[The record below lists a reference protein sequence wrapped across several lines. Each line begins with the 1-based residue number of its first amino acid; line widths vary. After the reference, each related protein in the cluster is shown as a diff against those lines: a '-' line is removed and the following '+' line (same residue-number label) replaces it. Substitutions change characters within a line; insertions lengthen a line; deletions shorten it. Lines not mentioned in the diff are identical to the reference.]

1 MNRNFITKLTGVCLI
16 LFVSLLFMTCNP
28 GLGKAVDTQPPK
40 VAVEYPVTK
49 SVLKGGFTME
59 GIATDEVKIV
69 SCTVTFKNIKT
80 SKEYKFPAETA
91 DGRFSVSINDPN
103 PDGSFDIPDGD
114 YNVTV
119 SVSDAY
125 RNATADVVYTI
136 DNTSPTVLIT
146 SPNAYISSNWPD
158 MYKTVTIKG
167 EVFDANTISQVEV
180 FIIDKNGNRLVSQ
193 IADGTSSFVA
203 TFSEPAIEDGEYFYY
218 VVATDA
224 GGNTNTYCY
233 HKYDIFDLLSNKSE
247 NTGKSIIFP
256 SIVLIGYVDQGVEDY
271 LLYEDIN
278 FNKLNAK
285 KIVNKVLNDNSIVLS
300 RGTYPGFNY
309 FEKDTAKV
317 KWLNITDDGTAA
329 ISVGSPVLGTIMPP
343 TDGSAI
349 KYDTVKVYLVRSEDL
364 DTFADFPDSVNEES
378 WADNKTKWILEASV
392 AKAGEEGEKQVK
404 LTAVGESLNFQVDSN
419 PVDDKDS
426 NWLSGYYKIRVSFKT
441 STLSSYSDC
450 IFTVASGAPKLSEY
464 SLSSENP
471 YASYYRGY
479 MTGATKTAG
488 KNFLAG
494 QSKTSDAS
502 NNLPLSYSYVKTGDS
517 VEVSG
522 LIAISDMENDEY
534 KLEIPIDTETHEFD
548 GEYTYTFKSE
558 VVSLSTVISRIVVVD
573 TIIPVIKFNNL
584 DNNKIV
590 PTRSYL
596 VEGNISD
603 TNGIEK
609 VEYQLFADGTQIAF
623 DGSTVSKT
631 GWILVPSAKS
641 SFSLQLS
648 NLQKNKQYS
657 LKLRATDA
665 AGNITGDEEYTRNF
679 KLNSDD
685 PVIKINSISPQVS
698 NAQGVSV
705 NGTIKVKATVSDTNS
720 IVSAYYTYDSTL
732 KVEDNWATSGK
743 ATSFTAEEVSNGIEI
758 TVDTTKYTDKAK
770 LPLRIKVVDEAE
782 NYAVSVIDPLVNQ
795 ELDRPSI
802 TPSNFDKLA
811 SLESAGWKDV
821 NSFNVFGSS
830 NPNMIFTVADDDSVK
845 AYFAKVDEGQYS
857 KVADVD
863 SAQKIVTYEVKG
875 LPLGRHKIT
884 LRVEDEKY
892 VNENTT
898 PNNYVEEVFY
908 IAIDDGAPTLILDN
922 TNNQFVGSTFTVS
935 GKVSDGNSIHE
946 VNLKSST
953 GSEVYKTIGSESL
966 ANGTFD
972 CDFKLE
978 DMNNRDPIW
987 IYAIDTIGNTS
998 VVEFKY
1004 LIDSTPPRLEIINY
1018 VGSVDGSAPQARVEG
1033 KAWDVASELTN
1044 GDNGISKIDQVRA
1057 KIGSPITGLDDV
1069 DAVVAAGKIE
1079 GDTMKWS
1086 AIMDFTGYEA
1096 GTYPVYI
1103 IAYDIAGNMS
1113 KIEKIDVS
1121 IDAEFPTISCTS
1133 HSSTGNGTY
1142 DAGAYT
1148 GSFTLSGKAT
1158 DDSEIKSISA
1168 SIRDTNRTLNVSRSD
1183 DGIWTLIVPN
1193 YIGEGHIN
1201 IIVAATDTC
1210 NKTSSIT
1217 IKASLDTKDP
1227 ILEFTNLELDNS
1239 TKQTNS
1245 NPVVNISYSDETS
1258 GVKTIEYEFWYKSNS
1273 DSDFA
1278 KFDHPNA
1285 SGTKEIGNSSSGSFK
1300 LFMAGSSAGFIN
1312 QESNTDGEWKVKYKI
1327 TDAAEH
1333 SKEGFSPIFIVDRH
1347 SPVLEVQSPVANTLK
1362 KLNDPLTVKGT
1373 VKDNYGGSIDSV
1385 VVQVNHKSYT
1395 EQNRKD
1401 FSKVFTKEDLEYNP
1415 ENKFYIWSVDWSEVN
1430 SPFKYS
1436 DDYEVV
1442 VTAYD
1447 TADNQYE
1454 IKNKVSCDNTAPKI
1468 TFIKP
1473 YSYSVDPV
1481 GNISKGETVNSPIG
1495 LTTVTANIEDFRMES
1510 IFYQIGG
1517 TVKTTKDGNKIT
1529 NISIENGGIQSSE
1542 VGNDVIP
1549 EFLSGIWKKLGDANN
1564 GFTADIDTLKY
1575 FNEGKTKERLDGDTE
1590 NDSAII
1596 QTLEIHLVAIDDA
1609 GNINYC
1615 GMPIFVDTDTDK
1627 PELLVLSPKIVGTTA
1642 NVGGTT
1648 TISGTVSDDN
1658 NVHSVWMNV
1667 VLEGGNYVNNIL
1679 TQKGESKTFGIDY
1692 SQGDY
1697 GITIPQSI
1705 TIDEENKTFT
1715 SPSNDNAYF
1724 ADKTKWYKVNLTEQ
1738 AKSTTWNL
1746 MLNKDSE
1753 FDITTEEFRKYFESD
1768 ASKLEETT
1776 LTVRLVALDVKDN
1789 DAELSKSKL
1798 SDISTFTLKID
1809 SGSPSIVINNIQNI
1823 PVEGSYIGGKINYNL
1838 TFTDDGLI
1846 TLWKVT
1852 AKGSKGEYVIA
1863 SGTPNEKSFTTNVEV
1878 DTESVKDKCGNV
1890 ITLKI
1895 YAEDNSNDGS
1905 GAIKVNKTSEETF
1918 KYTIDNSA
1926 PVGSVVE
1933 TIDGKSYMI
1942 TTESIEGDSTGALRE
1957 TDDRGNHLRIK
1968 TASALLSG
1976 KVNDEINGSGVDYVM
1991 LYFTKNKNGVDY
2003 IYNAGT
2009 SSRDEIVSNN
2019 TISAYIENEGET
2031 KLIPFPVATLS
2042 DVKRNNNA
2050 HSTTNY
2056 IIIDKAEGLLDKGS
2070 NGDGDGYDENLRANG
2085 EWKLTF
2091 DSSNLNDGVYYIYY
2105 VVVDVAGNARYYKD
2119 SMLVQNSAPF
2129 ISSVVLS
2136 TDIDGDGTCEVTV
2149 DGHGDEDKLYDS
2161 SSFDNLTGI
2170 ANTDFVVRN
2179 TVLKIRVNVTGG
2191 KDPLKYYMRYKD
2203 SSGTEKNVTGTP
2215 EGDGKTGIFEITN
2228 FPDDGSTNYVI
2239 WVEDTVE
2246 NDISLS
2252 SEVQTIKLTLDN
2264 KDDVAPVAQLY
2275 ELNTDTDDSNAR
2287 GSLFKTDGIMQGH
2300 IEPRSKSTFNLETP
2314 DISGKVI
2321 LRGEVLDD
2329 QRISSISLNLNNST
2343 VEIAR
2348 WNGTSLVAVN
2358 EVVENKATLVKN
2370 ELGLSGHYVE
2380 WAYVWNTNDFVGSDV
2395 IVSVTAKDATSNSS
2409 GVVDYAGATNTPRT
2423 EKNMFSLSGWGYNNM
2438 TMDVV
2443 PYITGLV
2450 TTLSKIEKRNPT
2462 VYGRSA
2468 LGKYPV
2474 YYYRKT
2480 VSEGIESERITV
2492 QGFNILSDSTVTFE
2506 GGATTLLDGNNV
2518 FTLHENAKSGKISV
2532 SINGISSINNTNDN
2546 NAIGTKGEYYN
2557 QKPNGQN
2564 NDLLTDDVDILIWEI
2579 NSKAAVSE
2587 SGELSEVMMHVN
2599 PSNGMLGFAFAHSQ
2613 DLASYP
2619 NGNNNSYETWITD
2632 WTGVNQI
2639 SFAYDKNGNMF
2650 GTNGGTDTYTPNKK
2664 VGRLGL
2670 ISSHWGVITNTSAS
2684 NDWYSGYTKYRRLR
2698 LEYLGLQRNN
2708 AYASNVYRF
2717 AKGDAIQLATTYSEI
2732 SGTNLY
2738 MLYYDNTLG
2747 ELKFKA
2753 GNFDSHEG
2761 AIYNSASGDKWTKS
2775 DLFFGDFSDDAHY
2788 EKAGDSN
2795 NNYEPTYKT
2804 ISIVANQ
2811 NGANG
2816 DSNVRPGIYYSVD
2829 AVSSDDGRSD
2839 VVVAVWYD
2847 DVNKTLWYSYLV
2859 NPLDNA
2865 GNRDRNGAIST
2876 EWAKPIAIL
2885 DGHAGGYN
2893 AIKVDDDGHIHIA
2906 AYSRNDAGSLYYA
2919 YLDRYD
2925 SRYNKNENLVAID
2938 SYGSTGQ
2945 YLTMEVAKDEFGN
2958 NIPYIGYYMS
2968 SMSYPKYAYLVDT
2981 ESAKAGATYYP
2992 KPGVDE
2998 NNMFTGAWES
3008 ILLPTISTIVVDDI
3022 NIGVFKKADGT
3033 LEVIPKQTESV
3044 GIKTGIAG
3052 GNDTA
3057 NPIFAYGISQT
3068 GSGYIETAQLK

>member
-1 MNRNFITKLTGVCLI
+1 MNRNFITKLTGVGLI

-80 SKEYKFPAETA
+80 SREYKFPAETT
-91 DGRFSVSINDPN
+91 DGRFSVSINDPK

-256 SIVLIGYVDQGVEDY
+256 SIALIGYVDQGVEDY

-285 KIVNKVLNDNSIVLS
+285 KIVNKVLNDNSVVLS

-349 KYDTVKVYLVRSEDL
+349 KYDSVKVYLVRSEDL
-364 DTFADFPDSVNEES
+364 VTFADFPDSVNEES
-378 WADNKTKWILEASV
+378 WADNKTKWILEASA

-558 VVSLSTVISRIVVVD
+558 VVSLSTVISRVVVVD

-685 PVIKINSISPQVS
+685 PIIKINSISPQVS

-732 KVEDNWATSGK
+732 KIEDNWATSGK

-758 TVDTTKYTDKAK
+758 TVDTTKYTDKSN

-782 NYAVSVIDPLVNQ
+782 NYAVSIINPLVNQ
-795 ELDRPSI
+795 EFDRPSI

-821 NSFNVFGSS
+821 NSFNVFGTS

-845 AYFAKVDEGQYS
+845 SYFAKVDEGQYS

-863 SAQKIVTYEVKG
+863 SVQKIVTYEVKG

-922 TNNQFVGSTFTVS
+922 TNNQFVGSTFKVS

-946 VNLKSST
+946 VILKSST
-953 GSEVYKTIGSESL
+953 GSEIYKTIGSESL

-978 DMNNRDPIW
+978 DMNNRDPIY

-998 VVEFKY
+998 VVDFKY

-1033 KAWDVASELTN
+1033 KAWDVTSELTN

-1057 KIGSPITGLDDV
+1057 KIGSPITGVDDSDSV
-1069 DAVVAAGKIE
+1069 LATGKILDE
-1079 GDTMKWS
+1079 GTLSWS
-1086 AIMDFTGYEA
+1086 VIMDFDGYEA

-1103 IAYDIAGNMS
+1103 IAYDIVGNASEM
-1113 KIEKIDVS
+1113 KKIDVS
-1121 IDAEFPTISCTS
+1121 IDAEAPKLTCTINPDIV
-1133 HSSTGNGTY
+1133 NGTY
-1142 DAGAYT
+1142 DAGTYT

-1158 DDSEIKSISA
+1158 DDSGIKTVFA
-1168 SIRDTNRTLNVSRSD
+1168 TIRDTNKVLNMSYTE
-1183 DGIWTLIVPN
+1183 DGTWTLIVPN
-1193 YIGEGHIN
+1193 DVGDGHIN
-1201 IIVAATDTC
+1201 VIVSATDIC

-1258 GVKTIEYEFWYKSNS
+1258 GVKTIDYAFWYKSDS

-1285 SGTKEIGNSSSGSFK
+1285 SGTKEIGNSFSGSFK

-1385 VVQVNHKSYT
+1385 EVQVNHKSYT

-1401 FSKVFTKEDLEYNP
+1401 FSKKFSKDDLVFDSEKKLYT
-1415 ENKFYIWSVDWSEVN
+1415 WSVTWNESN
-1430 SPFKYS
+1430 SPFKFS
-1436 DDYEVV
+1436 DDYEVI

-1447 TADNQYE
+1447 TAENQYE

-1473 YSYSVDPV
+1473 YSYSVDSV
-1481 GNISKGETVNSPIG
+1481 GNISSGSVVNSPIG
-1495 LTTVTANIEDFRMES
+1495 MTTVTASIEDFKMKS

-1517 TVKTTKDGNKIT
+1517 RVTTTKNGNKIA
-1529 NISIENGGIQSSE
+1529 NISITDGGIQREENVFENPSSE
-1542 VGNDVIP
+1542 QGIP
-1549 EFLSGIWKKLGDANN
+1549 AGILSGLWKKLGDANN

-1575 FNEGKTKERLDGDTE
+1575 VTEGKTIQLLDDDLS
-1590 NDSAII
+1590 NDKDVI
-1596 QTLEIHLVAIDDA
+1596 QTLEIHLVAVDDA

-1615 GMPIFVDTDTDK
+1615 GMPILVDTDTDK
-1627 PELLVLSPKIVGTTA
+1627 PELLVLSPKITKEEA
-1642 NVGGTT
+1642 NVGGTA

-1658 NVHSVWMNV
+1658 SVHSVWINV
-1667 VLEGGNYVNNIL
+1667 ELIDGNYVNNIL
-1679 TQKGESKTFGIDY
+1679 TQKDGSKTFGVDY

-1697 GITIPQSI
+1697 GVNNPQSI
-1705 TIDEENKTFT
+1705 TIDEVNKTFIY
-1715 SPSNDNAYF
+1715 SNDVDNEYF
-1724 ADKTKWYKVNLTEQ
+1724 ADRNKWYKVNLTEQ
-1738 AKSTTWNL
+1738 AKSSTWNL
-1746 MLNKDSE
+1746 MLNKYSE
-1753 FDITTEEFRKYFESD
+1753 FDITSEEFRKYFSSD
-1768 ASKLEETT
+1768 ASTLEETT
-1776 LTVRLVALDVKDN
+1776 LKIKVIALDKKDN
-1789 DAELSKSKL
+1789 DESLSKSKF
-1798 SDISTFTLKID
+1798 SEISEFTLKID
-1809 SGSPSIVINNIQNI
+1809 SGSPSIIINNIDKI
-1823 PVEGSYIGGKINYNL
+1823 PVENSYIGGIIEYDL
-1838 TFTDDGLI
+1838 TFTDDGSI
-1846 TLWKVT
+1846 AFWSVVV
-1852 AKGSKGEYVIA
+1852 KGNKGEYTIKD
-1863 SGTPNEKSFTTNVEV
+1863 GKPNTNIYSEKINV
-1878 DTESVKDKCGNV
+1878 DTKFINEKCGNV

-1895 YAEDNSNDGS
+1895 YAEDDSKDSSGNSV
-1905 GAIKVNKTSEETF
+1905 KKTSEETF
-1918 KYTIDNSA
+1918 KYIIDNSA
-1926 PVGSVVE
+1926 PQIKDSKNSN
-1933 TIDGKSYMI
+1933 DKI
-1942 TTESIEGDSTGALRE
+1942 TTEIVEGDAGEIRE
-1957 TDDRGNHLRIK
+1957 PANRGNYLRIK
-1968 TASALLSG
+1968 SEEAILSG
-1976 KVNDEINGSGVDYVM
+1976 WVEDENNGSGVDYVM
-1991 LYFTKNKNGVDY
+1991 LYFTKEIDGKNY
-2003 IYNAGT
+2003 IFNAGKST
-2009 SSRDEIVSNN
+2009 DNKTEITN
-2019 TISAYIENEGET
+2019 TLPIENINGSEEDI
-2031 KLIPFPVATLS
+2031 LFPLAS
-2042 DVKRNNNA
+2042 FSEVKRNNNNA
-2050 HSTTNY
+2050 QNTTNY
-2056 IIIDKAEGLLDKGS
+2056 IIIDKAEGLIDNGS
-2070 NGDGDGYDENLRANG
+2070 VGDGDGYHELLKSTG
-2085 EWKLTF
+2085 EWKLKF
-2091 DSSNLNDGVYYIYY
+2091 NSGNLQDGVYDIYC
-2105 VVVDVAGNARYYKD
+2105 VVVDFAGNARYYKD
-2119 SMLVQNSAPF
+2119 SMLVQNHAP
-2129 ISSVVLS
+2129 IITSVVLS
-2136 TDIDGDGTCEVTV
+2136 TDVDGDGDCDVTT
-2149 DGHGDEDKLYDS
+2149 DGTGDEDNLYK
-2161 SSFDNLTGI
+2161 SFDKGI

-2179 TVLKIRVNVTGG
+2179 NLLKMRLNVVGG
-2191 KDPLKYYMRYKD
+2191 KIPLKYFMSYNGEILEGSPDGDNSGIFTIKSFPAD
-2203 SSGTEKNVTGTP
+2203 GTESYT
-2215 EGDGKTGIFEITN
+2215 
-2228 FPDDGSTNYVI
+2228 I
-2239 WVEDTVE
+2239 WVEDSVE
-2246 NDISLS
+2246 TNLSLS
-2252 SEVQTIKLTLDN
+2252 SEKRTINLELDN
-2264 KDDVAPVAQLY
+2264 IDQVPPVAQLF
-2275 ELNTDTDDSNAR
+2275 ELNTDVESSKDKNDKR
-2287 GSLFKTDGIMQGH
+2287 GSLYKENSSVQGH
-2300 IEPRSKSTFNLETP
+2300 IEPRDNSCVDNDSVNDP
-2314 DISGKVI
+2314 DISGKII
-2321 LRGEVLDD
+2321 LRGEAYDN
-2329 QRISSISLNLNNST
+2329 QRITSIKLELPTGDVDIAEWSGGSLKVINSSQSSN
-2343 VEIAR
+2343 A
-2348 WNGTSLVAVN
+2348 
-2358 EVVENKATLVKN
+2358 KLVKN

-2380 WAYVWNTNDFVGSDV
+2380 WSYVWDTNAIVGKNKT
-2395 IVSVTAKDATSNSS
+2395 VSVVVNDVNINNETVGYDRTNNIPRKESNKLNST
-2409 GVVDYAGATNTPRT
+2409 D
-2423 EKNMFSLSGWGYNNM
+2423 WGYNSM
-2438 TMDVV
+2438 TVDIV
-2443 PYITGLV
+2443 PYITEV
-2450 TTLSKIEKRNPT
+2450 CRNEE
-2462 VYGRSA
+2462 YSNNRARSGA
-2468 LGKYPV
+2468 IPLLRDEWTNHIK
-2474 YYYRKT
+2474 
-2480 VSEGIESERITV
+2480 
-2492 QGFNILSDSTVTFE
+2492 GFNLGTSSDTISVKITETNKGDGYSFDCPFDKSSTDNSTTFAVPSKAKDGYLSTV
-2506 GGATTLLDGNNV
+2506 V
-2518 FTLHENAKSGKISV
+2518 
-2532 SINGISSINNTNDN
+2532 NGIRSINNTNDN
-2546 NAIGTKGEYYN
+2546 TQSYNKESNEYQAKTKYWTDDRFVRIWQDTDRFGNTQMGTGNMDDVELAKNPAYPAMAMDASGKLYASYTNYSMHNVYYTAIGENSTAVFNGFDSPEETTIFVTGSGSSAKVNVAYMGNYQSGGNYDNWNIKRDMAGGLHLYDPYLKDSGQAESYVRSSVDYYMTRFELLYHDKQFQQFKNFRLARRDTNNNGNIHVAYYDIDTMSIHYSVVNSGMSKYGYSNWEACWVNIDGDSDPDDTGKPESGCTKARLTDGDNITLSNACFSDSGLTRTTATGEYV
-2557 QKPNGQN
+2557 GI
-2564 NDLLTDDVDILIWEI
+2564 DLTLT
-2579 NSKAAVSE
+2579 N
-2587 SGELSEVMMHVN
+2587 H
-2599 PSNGMLGFAFAHSQ
+2599 
-2613 DLASYP
+2613 YP
-2619 NGNNNSYETWITD
+2619 VLVYFDS
-2632 WTGVNQI
+2632 VNQVVKL
-2639 SFAYDKNGNMF
+2639 ARANTKVAKYDESCW
-2650 GTNGGTDTYTPNKK
+2650 K
-2664 VGRLGL
+2664 VQR
-2670 ISSHWGVITNTSAS
+2670 VITNSADD
-2684 NDWYSGYTKYRRLR
+2684 NYTTTNGNYVDMQIDEKGYVHVVFVNGK
-2698 LEYLGLQRNN
+2698 
-2708 AYASNVYRF
+2708 
-2717 AKGDAIQLATTYSEI
+2717 
-2732 SGTNLY
+2732 
-2738 MLYYDNTLG
+2738 G
-2747 ELKFKA
+2747 EL
-2753 GNFDSHEG
+2753 
-2761 AIYNSASGDKWTKS
+2761 IYVKS
-2775 DLFFGDFSDDAHY
+2775 T
-2788 EKAGDSN
+2788 N
-2795 NNYEPTYKT
+2795 NPN
-2804 ISIVANQ
+2804 
-2811 NGANG
+2811 
-2816 DSNVRPGIYYSVD
+2816 
-2829 AVSSDDGRSD
+2829 DGE
-2839 VVVAVWYD
+2839 
-2847 DVNKTLWYSYLV
+2847 
-2859 NPLDNA
+2859 
-2865 GNRDRNGAIST
+2865 T
-2876 EWAKPIAIL
+2876 E
-2885 DGHAGGYN
+2885 Y
-2893 AIKVDDDGHIHIA
+2893 
-2906 AYSRNDAGSLYYA
+2906 
-2919 YLDRYD
+2919 
-2925 SRYNKNENLVAID
+2925 
-2938 SYGSTGQ
+2938 
-2945 YLTMEVAKDEFGN
+2945 EFGPSVVIAEN
-2958 NIPYIGYYMS
+2958 SPMNVDITVRGETPYIGYLSSLGSFDGLNTAFLDKSLDLDNDGVSEGGWETMS
-2968 SMSYPKYAYLVDT
+2968 APLTNAVSNNRASVEAHPTPSSSDW
-2981 ESAKAGATYYP
+2981 ESAHAYYSAGYYR
-2992 KPGVDE
+2992 V
-2998 NNMFTGAWES
+2998 AYY
-3008 ILLPTISTIVVDDI
+3008 
-3022 NIGVFKKADGT
+3022 IG
-3033 LEVIPKQTESV
+3033 
-3044 GIKTGIAG
+3044 
-3052 GNDTA
+3052 N
-3057 NPIFAYGISQT
+3057 
-3068 GSGYIETAQLK
+3068 GSGH